1 MNIIKLILGAI
12 GLVFV
17 GMLLLW
23 VLGWIGSIL
32 SLVFWVGLIGLIG
45 YGGYR
50 LFCKMEDKALG
61 AGNSA
66 GIGSGTDINMSWDE
80 YDKKYLH
87 K

>member
-1 MNIIKLILGAI
+1 MNIIKLTLGAI

-23 VLGWIGSIL
+23 VLGWLGSLL
-32 SLVFWVGLIGLIG
+32 SLVFWVGIIGLVG

-50 LFCKMEDKALG
+50 LFRKLEDKALG

-66 GIGSGTDINMSWDE
+66 GIGNRHG
-80 YDKKYLH
+80 YKYVVGRIRQEVSA
-87 K
+87 